1 MLHFIN
7 YFSIVHLHILWHSEI
22 IRKSLRLNF
31 SFHLDYK
38 VSIII
43 DIWFVYNVIN
53 FLFSF
58 AFLINSL
65 SSEIYSQKYF
75 EISFQNKIPFCLWL
89 LHVFFFSVEIIFN
102 FNDFSIMIWL
112 NFFLHFAFYDFYFTT
127 YFNFTFQIEY
137 LHFCI

>member
-31 SFHLDYK
+31 SFYLDYK
-38 VSIII
+38 VWIII

-53 FLFSF
+53 FLFFF
-58 AFLINSL
+58 AFLIDSL
-65 SSEIYSQKYF
+65 SSEIYSQKMLKFLFRTKFHFVCGFYMYF
-75 EISFQNKIPFCLWL
+75 SFL
-89 LHVFFFSVEIIFN
+89 LRLFFN

-137 LHFCI
+137 FCI